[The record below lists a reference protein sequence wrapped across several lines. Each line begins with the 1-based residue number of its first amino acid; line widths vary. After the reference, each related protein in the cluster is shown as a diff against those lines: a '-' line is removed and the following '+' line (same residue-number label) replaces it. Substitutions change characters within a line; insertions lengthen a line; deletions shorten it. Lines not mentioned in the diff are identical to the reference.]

1 MNLSDSPR
9 EAGLRSEVERWLQS
23 HLNDSRRRSI
33 ESAIVGGDSG
43 PSRRWQRELFE
54 AGYTVRSWP
63 KRYGGQEGSL
73 SEDLVLFEALA
84 RHDAPDDIFRVGTR
98 NIGPVLLQMGTE
110 EQKDRLL
117 TPTADGTILWSQGF
131 SEPGAGT
138 DLASLRSKA
147 IRTDHG
153 FVLRGQKVWN
163 TFGHMADWCLFLMRS
178 DDTGSRHRG
187 LSAFAVPMTTPGIEV
202 RPIAQISGRSDFNE
216 VFLSDV
222 EVPTSALVGEEGDG
236 WKLAVKMLDFERRGL
251 AAIGF
256 DCMRVFRDLQ
266 RRLVDM
272 KHPDGTELIDL
283 PHVRRRI
290 AELSIQVRIAVL
302 NNHRFAAMVPE
313 GEAPGPEASVQKLH
327 ATELFKALHG
337 ALAEFTME
345 AEATN
350 DVAMLMPKTFEAYFG
365 SFGFT
370 IGGGTAQVQRNII
383 AERVLDLPR

>member
-1 MNLSDSPR
+1 MNLSDSLR
-9 EAGLRSEVERWLQS
+9 EAGLRSDVEHWLRS
-23 HLNDSRRRSI
+23 NLNDSRRESI
-33 ESAIVGGDSG
+33 ESAIVRGDSG
-43 PSRRWQRELFE
+43 PSRRWQRDLFE
-54 AGYTVRSWP
+54 AGYAVRSWP

-73 SEDLVLFEALA
+73 SEDLILFETLA

-98 NIGPVLLQMGTE
+98 NIGPVLLQMGTG

-117 TPTADGTILWSQGF
+117 APTAEGTILWSQGF

-147 IRTDHG
+147 IRTDDG
-153 FVLRGQKVWN
+153 FVLQGQKVWN
-163 TFGHMADWCLFLMRS
+163 TFGHMADWCLLLMRS
-178 DDTGSRHRG
+178 GDTDSRHRG

-222 EVPTSALVGEEGDG
+222 EVPNSALIGEEGDG
-236 WKLAVKMLDFERRGL
+236 WKVAVKMLDFERRGL

-256 DCMRVFRDLQ
+256 DCMKVFRNL
-266 RRLVDM
+266 RRHVAEM
-272 KHPDGTELIDL
+272 RHTDGTELINL

-290 AELSIQVRIAVL
+290 AELSIQVRIAML

-337 ALAEFTME
+337 TLAELTLE
-345 AEATN
+345 AETTN
-350 DVAMLMPKTFEAYFG
+350 NVAMLMPKIFEGYFG

-383 AERVLDLPR
+383 AERVLNLPK